1 MIFPVITGDYVEFSL
16 IVFIVILQ
24 VVSAGSGSV
33 ITMWMIETG
42 QKVKQVHK
50 PIPESRIT
58 RTELQAHVD
67 KHISTEFLKKLWC
80 CVCGNLVLSE
90 TS

>member
-1 MIFPVITGDYVEFSL
+1 
-16 IVFIVILQ
+16 
-24 VVSAGSGSV
+24 
-33 ITMWMIETG
+33 MWMIETG

-67 KHISTEFLKKLWC
+67 KHISSFLRN
-80 CVCGNLVLSE
+80 CGAASVE
-90 TS
+90 IWFYQTSW

>member
-1 MIFPVITGDYVEFSL
+1 M
-16 IVFIVILQ
+16 Q

-50 PIPESRIT
+50 PIAESRIT
-58 RTELQAHVD
+58 RTELQAHID
-67 KHISTEFLKKLWC
+67 KHISSFLRNCGAASVEIWFYPKRVDKTEITTVKDLE
-80 CVCGNLVLSE
+80 S
-90 TS
+90 